1 MARVEKMVSVFY
13 LPPCA
18 GSVQKQYFVNNQ
30 ELTKRSLGFT
40 FLHHMSE
47 ANASYLEWNGKCF
60 ITKLLHL
67 KRLHFYEARL
77 SAYEAFCG
85 VAAKYEAPQMRYEAK
100 PFQASCF
107 FTLKSRQKKWRK
119 ECHPRCFLFY
129 CLFYTLKHWLS
140 SIHSRIFTKI
150 SKKLNL
156 IKKALNGTFYLQN
169 GTKRHLLLKRYLPG
183 NLPFRIVRQH
193 NNFQPRIFVSVPAD
207 NLT

>member
-1 MARVEKMVSVFY
+1 MKYCKPKLSFFIFTSYERSECFMFGVKRKMLHNEVASSEKAGPDWVKHAFRRMKHFAA
-13 LPPCA
+13 LPQNMKHLRC
-18 GSVQKQYFVNNQ
+18 GMKQ
-30 ELTKRSLGFT
+30 SLF
-40 FLHHMSE
+40 
-47 ANASYLEWNGKCF
+47 
-60 ITKLLHL
+60 
-67 KRLHFYEARL
+67 RLHVFL
-77 SAYEAFCG
+77 PWNQG
-85 VAAKYEAPQMRYEAK
+85 K
-100 PFQASCF
+100 
-107 FTLKSRQKKWRK
+107 KKWRK

-129 CLFYTLKHWLS
+129 CLFYALKHWLS